1 MKNRIPVFARW
12 GDRFFPP
19 IGLICTVLG
28 LIMLAVLVVDVV
40 HDGLPRL
47 SWQFLTSFPSR
58 RPDQAGIYS
67 AWVGTAWVMVLTALA
82 ALPIGIATGIYLE
95 EYARKKGS
103 LASFIEVN
111 IANLAG
117 VPSIIYGL
125 LGLGLFVRWLHLGR
139 SVLAG
144 ALTLA
149 VLVVPIIIMATRE
162 AIKAVPPT
170 IREASLALGAT
181 RWQTIRHQVLPA
193 ALPGVMT
200 GAILAMSRAIGE
212 TAPLITMGALTYVAF
227 LPTSPIQPSFPFVSL
242 KGLTDPFTV
251 LPIQIFNWTSR
262 AQKGFLTD
270 AAAGI
275 VVLLILTFVLN
286 GAALIIRYR
295 AEKRAKW

>member
-1 MKNRIPVFARW
+1 MTRHTRSPFHLADRVFPII
-12 GDRFFPP
+12 GMVCTL
-19 IGLICTVLG
+19 IGLLLLG
-28 LIMLAVLVVDVV
+28 FLIVDVML
-40 HDGLPRL
+40 DGLPRL

-58 RPDQAGIYS
+58 KPEQAGIYA
-67 AWVGTAWVMVLTALA
+67 AWVGTVWVMVLTALA

-95 EYARKKGS
+95 EYGNKRHPFI
-103 LASFIEVN
+103 SFIELN

-149 VLVVPIIIMATRE
+149 ILVVPIVIVATRE
-162 AIKAVPPT
+162 AIRAVPPT
-170 IREASLALGAT
+170 IREASLAVGAT

-193 ALPGVMT
+193 ALPGIMT

-212 TAPLITMGALTYVAF
+212 TAPLITIGALTYVAF
-227 LPTSPIQPSFPFVSL
+227 LPASPLQTTFPYISL

-262 AQKGFLTD
+262 PQKGFLVD

-275 VVLLILTFVLN
+275 IVLLAITLLLN
-286 GAALIIRYR
+286 SVALIVRYR
-295 AEKRAKW
+295 AEKRVRW